1 MIESQRGR
9 WLNLSKSKVVESPRR
24 ESGSSHSSPL
34 LFAPRLSL
42 DLDDENHDNN
52 DDDQSAL
59 VQYIAVPH
67 LSVIWV
73 ARQMIIT
80 EIQKYR
86 DHLVGQGQL
95 TNHGHV
101 CTWIWGG
108 CLCMM
113 YLLLIDKL

>member
-42 DLDDENHDNN
+42 DLDDEHHDNN
-52 DDDQSAL
+52 DDDQSSL

-73 ARQMIIT
+73 VRQMIINDAS
-80 EIQKYR
+80 QKYR
-86 DHLVGQGQL
+86 N
-95 TNHGHV
+95 TE
-101 CTWIWGG
+101 I
-108 CLCMM
+108 
-113 YLLLIDKL
+113 I